1 MTLNRL
7 YKKLRKNS
15 RGQYILLGFCC
26 LLSILLITSFSL
38 MYFSP
43 TVQNFLPEGGDTRKM
58 ASLLFGVTAVGCFIF
73 TVYASNLFFR
83 NKAREYGVLMALGLK
98 KRELKKL
105 LFRELSLITAASSL
119 LGFLLSAPV
128 SYVIWKIFQLFI
140 ISNEQMTY
148 HLGLVGLIPGILF
161 SIVLALVLGLVGWRF
176 VNRSHIMEAL
186 RIQQKTEMVREIKG
200 HIFPTGVAL
209 TLLGILLGSGLPQ
222 FTARVLSVNLPSIF
236 SCTYLLSVVGIYLML
251 LSIVSQSR
259 LKKNK
264 KKYYGN
270 LVSISLM
277 RFTAKATTRNMCVTV
292 LLLFVCCFSAFY
304 GMQYSITPNML
315 DQTKEKTFSMHYP
328 VEESQINRQDITDT
342 ASRHQLKIQDFAEDD
357 GANLVIS
364 YNALDFNANG
374 TKYVRLYK
382 ENDKTALFL
391 SQETFENL
399 TGIPV
404 SVSQGTYKTVT
415 TESYSE
421 FFNFVDGLKEVMN
434 PDTGESWEL
443 TYDGMLEYNA
453 LATMSEPFTYI
464 LNTED
469 YQAMTA
475 KLDDDYRERLVFFNV
490 SDVEDSYDF
499 ARDLLSQYVA
509 HASDRS
515 NHLGYWDIWEQK
527 LADASGEEYRYGD
540 PIDMNIHNN
549 MLLGDWKY
557 APQFNILTVQDRMQ
571 LISVYV
577 MLCLYIFIISLAAI
591 GVMTYVRSISI
602 AMDNRELFES
612 LSKLGAGNRYRRD
625 VLKKQLAKIFQ
636 YPGFIGC
643 GLSFLFALTMDLL
656 NDGRLTGTE
665 ITALAILIAMM
676 LAIAVILYAV
686 YRHSIRSTEKIVGIQ
701 RY

>member
-161 SIVLALVLGLVGWRF
+161 SIVLALVLGLVGRRF
-176 VNRSHIMEAL
+176 VNRSDIMEAL
-186 RIQQKTEMVREIKG
+186 RIQQKTEMIREIKG
-200 HIFPTGVAL
+200 HIFPTGLAL

-251 LSIVSQSR
+251 LSIVSQCR

-364 YNALDFNANG
+364 YNALDF
-374 TKYVRLYK
+374 
-382 ENDKTALFL
+382 TA
-391 SQETFENL
+391 
-399 TGIPV
+399 
-404 SVSQGTYKTVT
+404 
-415 TESYSE
+415 
-421 FFNFVDGLKEVMN
+421 
-434 PDTGESWEL
+434 
-443 TYDGMLEYNA
+443 
-453 LATMSEPFTYI
+453 
-464 LNTED
+464 
-469 YQAMTA
+469 
-475 KLDDDYRERLVFFNV
+475 
-490 SDVEDSYDF
+490 
-499 ARDLLSQYVA
+499 
-509 HASDRS
+509 
-515 NHLGYWDIWEQK
+515 
-527 LADASGEEYRYGD
+527 
-540 PIDMNIHNN
+540 
-549 MLLGDWKY
+549 
-557 APQFNILTVQDRMQ
+557 
-571 LISVYV
+571 
-577 MLCLYIFIISLAAI
+577 
-591 GVMTYVRSISI
+591 
-602 AMDNRELFES
+602 
-612 LSKLGAGNRYRRD
+612 AG
-625 VLKKQLAKIFQ
+625 KK
-636 YPGFIGC
+636 
-643 GLSFLFALTMDLL
+643 
-656 NDGRLTGTE
+656 
-665 ITALAILIAMM
+665 
-676 LAIAVILYAV
+676 
-686 YRHSIRSTEKIVGIQ
+686 
-701 RY
+701 